1 MGHSAN
7 AGRAR
12 VYLVGA
18 GPGDPELLTVRALR
32 LMERA
37 DVVLHDDLVPEAILE
52 LARHAEIVNVGK
64 RCGTKSIT
72 QEEINA
78 LMVERARAGRSVVRL
93 KCGDPLIFGRA
104 AEEMEALRE
113 AGVEFEVVPG
123 ITSALAAAAAIP
135 ASLTDRRSASS
146 VTLSTGHHAQSH
158 DHAAMP
164 AVENTTRIVYM
175 PGRDLTLLAA
185 QWRSEGLP
193 AEFPCALV
201 SRAAQA
207 DQEVRHTTLGELAA
221 AGPVQAPSLLLAGWA
236 LRTAR
241 ADANVS
247 AVAAETYA

>member
-1 MGHSAN
+1 MI
-7 AGRAR
+7 
-12 VYLVGA
+12 
-18 GPGDPELLTVRALR
+18 
-32 LMERA
+32 
-37 DVVLHDDLVPEAILE
+37 LHDDLVPEAILE
-52 LARHAEIVNVGK
+52 LARDAEIVNVGK

-78 LMVERARAGRSVVRL
+78 LMVERAREGRSVVRL

-158 DHAAMP
+158 DQGAMP
-164 AVENTTRIVYM
+164 AVENTTRVVYM
-175 PGRDLTLLAA
+175 PGRDLTLLAE

-193 AEFPCALV
+193 AEFPCVLV

-207 DQEVRHTTLGELAA
+207 DQEVRHTTLGELPH

-236 LRTAR
+236 LSTAR
-241 ADANVS
+241 SEAKSSGRRGARLPEASDMADRS
-247 AVAAETYA
+247 APLYLR